1 MTEEDEVE
9 NVMAI
14 NAFDTA
20 DEARAFRKKL
30 RYPEQY
36 GIYGMYQ
43 SKEKQLWVTMPL
55 TALKALWDFK
65 EPA

>member
-1 MTEEDEVE
+1 MTEEYEAEDV
-9 NVMAI
+9 VSF
-14 NAFDTA
+14 NAFDTVE
-20 DEARAFRKKL
+20 EARAFRKKL
-30 RYPEQY
+30 RYPEHY
-36 GIYGMYQ
+36 GVYGMYQ